1 MRDFITKT
9 LESAKSTGKISGT
22 YTGWKDN
29 VVTIEGSIKDG
40 LANFNI
46 TRIRNGV
53 RCSGIPVMGMPL
65 TDKAIG
71 YIADLAA
78 ENL

>member
-1 MRDFITKT
+1 MRAFIKKA
-9 LESAKSTGKISGT
+9 LESAKKTGKISGT

-29 VVTIEGSIKDG
+29 VVTIEGSVKDG

-46 TRIRNGV
+46 SRTWNGR
-53 RCSGIPVMGMPL
+53 RCSKVPVIGLPL
-65 TDKAIG
+65 TDKAINH
-71 YIADLAA
+71 IANLAA

>member
-1 MRDFITKT
+1 MRAFIKKA
-9 LESAKSTGKISGT
+9 LESAKETGKISGT

-29 VVTIEGSIKDG
+29 VVTIEGSVKEG

-46 TRIRNGV
+46 NRTWNGS
-53 RCSGIPVMGMPL
+53 RCSRVPVIGMPL
-65 TDKAIG
+65 TDKAINH
-71 YIADLAA
+71 IANVAA